1 MDSQLYNSYSSPF
14 SVSEGMELRRTPG
27 SSVAGARQVHRLYK
41 RGELW
46 PISIALM
53 NILHEF
59 GYLSYELIDRAFLA
73 LRGSDPGYAEL
84 PRLSSGRKKSP
95 ARSAAEKLFTYG
107 VLSKTAVIE
116 KDRRWYVYSLSPG
129 AREWLLTMER
139 TEGVVRHPLYRGEED
154 PPVFLSPE
162 EITPGELMKTLSEA
176 QAAISIRASYRE
188 LDVSFQMLGGYDT
201 LVVRQRQ
208 EGGERSLLIHHAFPT
223 DEGVD
228 DTLRFFQGIQVETS
242 TDRWKGPPVFSV
254 ALLTDGEA
262 AASGVLHPGLLRSA
276 GDIYTS
282 LRVMYLFD
290 FVTFY
295 YDRPLD
301 CLHYYPDRDTS
312 TFELRAWP

>member
-1 MDSQLYNSYSSPF
+1 MFRTLS
-14 SVSEGMELRRTPG
+14 GM
-27 SSVAGARQVHRLYK
+27 
-41 RGELW
+41 
-46 PISIALM
+46 
-53 NILHEF
+53 
-59 GYLSYELIDRAFLA
+59 
-73 LRGSDPGYAEL
+73 
-84 PRLSSGRKKSP
+84 SSGRKKSP

-228 DTLRFFQGIQVETS
+228 DTPFFESLFLIAHNLCKEYQALRPFEVDEQPYCEVIKLFAE
-242 TDRWKGPPVFSV
+242 
-254 ALLTDGEA
+254 
-262 AASGVLHPGLLRSA
+262 LRRAQIREKKMS
-276 GDIYTS
+276 D
-282 LRVMYLFD
+282 
-290 FVTFY
+290 
-295 YDRPLD
+295 
-301 CLHYYPDRDTS
+301 PDRIIRRPATNW
-312 TFELRAWP
+312 F